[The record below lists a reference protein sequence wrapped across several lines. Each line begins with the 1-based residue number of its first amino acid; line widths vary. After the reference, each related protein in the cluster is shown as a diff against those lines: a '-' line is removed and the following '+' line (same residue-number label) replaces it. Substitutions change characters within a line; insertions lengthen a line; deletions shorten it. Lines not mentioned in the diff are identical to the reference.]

1 MEYFVFW
8 ATCNGDITLDKKSRI
23 KNMTPSN
30 NQKEVK
36 SWVVNLKQILYQPEQ
51 PIDFNRYEH
60 PTGNLATTFIKNTGE
75 ENAYV
80 RF

>member
-36 SWVVNLKQILYQPEQ
+36 SWVVNLK
-51 PIDFNRYEH
+51 
-60 PTGNLATTFIKNTGE
+60 
-75 ENAYV
+75 
-80 RF
+80 